1 MLNLNKKT
9 YLLIF
14 STLYVIGLIIGGFFQ
29 NIFYYFT
36 LNGIFTIGGLWS
48 VYFMMSDKHV
58 PEQKIEEIIEDIPVE
73 KIEEIKEEIIPEP
86 VIEIQPKNQPDITD
100 TVYFAEEISEEDL
113 LHIIEENKSWYNKM
127 NTNILSSISDMRKRL
142 EGEDE
147 EIEHGKE

>member
-36 LNGIFTIGGLWS
+36 LNGIFTIGGIWS

-58 PEQKIEEIIEDIPVE
+58 PEQKIEEVVEDIPVE
-73 KIEEIKEEIIPEP
+73 KIEEIEEEIPEP
-86 VIEIQPKNQPDITD
+86 VVEIKPKTQPNITD
-100 TVYFAEEISEEDL
+100 TVYIAEEISEEDL
-113 LHIIEENKSWYNKM
+113 LQIIEENKSWYNKM
-127 NTNILSSISDMRKRL
+127 NTNIKNSISDMKKKL

>member
-36 LNGIFTIGGLWS
+36 LNGVFTIGGLWS

-58 PEQKIEEIIEDIPVE
+58 PEQKIEKIVEDIPVE
-73 KIEEIKEEIIPEP
+73 KIEEIEEEIPEP
-86 VIEIQPKNQPDITD
+86 VVEIKPKTRPDNTD
-100 TVYFAEEISEEDL
+100 DVYIAEEISEEDL
-113 LHIIEENKSWYNKM
+113 LQILEENKSWYNRM
-127 NTNILSSISDMRKRL
+127 NVNIKNSISDMRKKL

>member
-36 LNGIFTIGGLWS
+36 LNGVFTIGGLWS

-58 PEQKIEEIIEDIPVE
+58 PEQKIEEIVEDIPVE
-73 KIEEIKEEIIPEP
+73 KIEEIEEEIPEP
-86 VIEIQPKNQPDITD
+86 VVEIKPKTRPDNTD
-100 TVYFAEEISEEDL
+100 DVYIAEEISEEDL
-113 LHIIEENKSWYNKM
+113 LQILEENKSWYNRM
-127 NTNILSSISDMRKRL
+127 NVNIKNSISDMRKKL